1 MNWNKGTRQVHRW
14 LSVVFPV
21 AVIVNMIVIAQGQYV
36 AWVGLLAV
44 APLALLLPTGLY
56 LFALPYVTR
65 WRGGR
70 ATG

>member
-1 MNWNKGTRQVHRW
+1 MNWNKGIRQVHRW
-14 LSVVFPV
+14 LSVVFTV

-36 AWVGLLAV
+36 AWVGLMAV
-44 APLALLLPTGLY
+44 APLALLLPTGLN

-65 WRGGR
+65 WRGRR